1 MNACQCGC
9 GEFLPEGSTR
19 QFKRGHK
26 TSPGHP
32 EDGFNEIPTDRV
44 LTIDDAAEST
54 PDDPEPR
61 EQENRPRVSH
71 LVTAAMRRDIE
82 GKLAL
87 GFGLIGQ
94 SWMMIDPLCGK
105 MLIDTGPDMAK
116 AYTPLLCQSPEVVKW
131 LTRSGQ
137 WMLWVNAVMATAP
150 LLQMI
155 FAHHLARTIRVERVM
170 SPNGYAP
177 AESEYTVK

>member
-1 MNACQCGC
+1 M
-9 GEFLPEGSTR
+9 
-19 QFKRGHK
+19 K
-26 TSPGHP
+26 
-32 EDGFNEIPTDRV
+32 
-44 LTIDDAAEST
+44 
-54 PDDPEPR
+54 
-61 EQENRPRVSH
+61 
-71 LVTAAMRRDIE
+71 RDIE

-131 LTRSGQ
+131 LTRSGN

-155 FAHHLARTIRVERVM
+155 FAHHLARTITVERVM

-177 AESEYTVK
+177 AQSEYVVQ